1 MSIQNIFEKQHLFFL
16 TNQTKDTDF
25 RIAQLRQLIK
35 ILKVHEQEM
44 YDAIYKDFG
53 KSEFETYATELSIIY
68 SEINHFVK
76 HIKRWS
82 KRQRVS
88 TGLVHFP
95 AKSYIIPEP
104 LGNTLVIGA
113 WNYPYQLSLLPA
125 ISALAAGN
133 TVILKPREL
142 TKHTSAVMAKII
154 NTHFNSAYFCVIEGG
169 VKEATELLTFSFNKI
184 FFTGSTSVGKIVYQ
198 AAAKNLIPVTLELG
212 SKSPTFVL
220 ADADIPMTARR
231 LVWAKYLNAGQTC
244 VSPDYIWLDESI
256 QDQFLIAL
264 KAEIERTHAGSIERD
279 NYVRIINTDH
289 FDRLKALIS
298 KDKLFYGGASNRDE
312 RWIEPTILH
321 NVQANDA
328 VMHDEIFGPILPVLS
343 FTDLEKAIQ
352 EVKARPRPLA
362 CYVYSNNRSSIN
374 HILES
379 ISFGGGAINDSV
391 MHLINNNLPFGG
403 VGRSGIGS
411 YHGKAGFDTFSH
423 FKGILQKPF
432 WFELPIKYA
441 PYSKRKQ
448 KIIKRLLE

>member
-1 MSIQNIFEKQHLFFL
+1 
-16 TNQTKDTDF
+16 
-25 RIAQLRQLIK
+25 
-35 ILKVHEQEM
+35 
-44 YDAIYKDFG
+44 
-53 KSEFETYATELSIIY
+53 
-68 SEINHFVK
+68 
-76 HIKRWS
+76 
-82 KRQRVS
+82 
-88 TGLVHFP
+88 
-95 AKSYIIPEP
+95 
-104 LGNTLVIGA
+104 
-113 WNYPYQLSLLPA
+113 
-125 ISALAAGN
+125 
-133 TVILKPREL
+133 
-142 TKHTSAVMAKII
+142 
-154 NTHFNSAYFCVIEGG
+154 
-169 VKEATELLTFSFNKI
+169 
-184 FFTGSTSVGKIVYQ
+184 
-198 AAAKNLIPVTLELG
+198 
-212 SKSPTFVL
+212 
-220 ADADIPMTARR
+220 
-231 LVWAKYLNAGQTC
+231 
-244 VSPDYIWLDESI
+244 
-256 QDQFLIAL
+256 
-264 KAEIERTHAGSIERD
+264 
-279 NYVRIINTDH
+279 
-289 FDRLKALIS
+289 LKALIS

-312 RWIEPTILH
+312 RWIEPTILR